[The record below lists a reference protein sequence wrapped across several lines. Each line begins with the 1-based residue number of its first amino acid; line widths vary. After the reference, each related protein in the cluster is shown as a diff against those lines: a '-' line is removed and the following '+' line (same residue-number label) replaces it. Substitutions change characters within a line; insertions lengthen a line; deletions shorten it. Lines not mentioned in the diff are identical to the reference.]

1 MIEYRNLSENE
12 INRELFSC
20 FIRHQEVVKCWRKE
34 SGEWL
39 VKDAPF
45 IDDWSEED
53 YKTLIG
59 CLKNTVATGGFVY
72 AAFYNGSL
80 KGFISVE
87 PQLFDEEQK
96 YLDLSSLHVSE
107 DMRGRGIGKTLF
119 IAAREWAKEH
129 GAKKLYISAHS
140 AIETQAFYRKMGCVE
155 AVVYNRSHVE
165 SEPYDCQ
172 LEYRLQA
179 VSEGV

>member
-20 FIRHQEVVKCWRKE
+20 FIRRQEVVKCWRKE

-59 CLKNTVATGGFVY
+59 CLKNTVATGG
-72 AAFYNGSL
+72 
-80 KGFISVE
+80 
-87 PQLFDEEQK
+87 
-96 YLDLSSLHVSE
+96 
-107 DMRGRGIGKTLF
+107 
-119 IAAREWAKEH
+119 
-129 GAKKLYISAHS
+129 
-140 AIETQAFYRKMGCVE
+140 
-155 AVVYNRSHVE
+155 
-165 SEPYDCQ
+165 
-172 LEYRLQA
+172 
-179 VSEGV
+179 